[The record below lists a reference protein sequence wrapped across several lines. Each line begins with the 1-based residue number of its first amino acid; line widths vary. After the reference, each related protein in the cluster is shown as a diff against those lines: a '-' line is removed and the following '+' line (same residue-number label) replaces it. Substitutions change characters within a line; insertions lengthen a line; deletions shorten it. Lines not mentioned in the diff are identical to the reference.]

1 MNKLEKIAKAIAFVV
16 WADNKVE
23 QSELDCAAK
32 IFAKYGLDEK
42 AGLAAVKTEIDNFI
56 DLKEEE
62 IGDDEVIESP
72 LDLGDISSDEYDSF
86 ELLEDLADIVLA
98 DGVLET
104 NEVGM
109 IHLIGKAMNLEPEL
123 VTAALL
129 KAAAKKENL
138 KININV
144 EVEEV

>member
-144 EVEEV
+144 EVEEE